1 MPRRADPLRLFLA
14 VVMLA
19 PSPILLN
26 AAETPLASESHLIG
40 IWMSADGAQTLTLRA
55 NRSAVREIVP
65 AQEKG
70 SLEVE
75 FGSFTVRR
83 AHWMLTLR
91 DVHGREFTYG
101 LVSHDPNRITLTD
114 DRGNLRQFYRIG
126 MRFDDL
132 DKDGNGVLIVEEVM
146 NTSLSRRFADYDANV
161 NKQLDRQEYVRFWE
175 KFLQR

>member
-1 MPRRADPLRLFLA
+1 MRRRADPLRSFLA
-14 VVMLA
+14 VAILA
-19 PSPILLN
+19 GGPLSLN
-26 AAETPLASESHLIG
+26 AAETPLTSESHLLG

-55 NRSAVREIVP
+55 NRSAVREIVL

-83 AHWMLTLR
+83 GHWMLALR
-91 DVHGREFTYG
+91 DVDGRQFTYG

-114 DRGNLRQFYRIG
+114 DRGNLWQFHRIG

-132 DKDGNGVLIVEEVM
+132 DKDGNGVLILEEVI

-175 KFLQR
+175 KFLPR